1 MNNMHADFS
10 HNPVLL
16 EEVAEGLNLQD
27 GGVYVDATF
36 GNGGYSAA
44 FLSRVNCKV
53 VGIDRDPQVSRKA
66 QELSQQYPGR
76 FEFIQGLFSQMEQL
90 LLGCNIRKVDGI
102 ALDLGVSSRQLDDP
116 KRGFSFR
123 LDGPLDMR
131 MSMNGISAAD
141 IINNWSEKQLS
152 DLFFELGEE
161 PSARR
166 IARAIVYSRSNNPI
180 LRTTQLAKIAQEVG
194 NTVSAK
200 KIDPATRTFQ
210 ALRIATNNE
219 LAELEM
225 GLEAAERLLKEA
237 GRLAVVSFHSLEDRR
252 VKNFLRSRSAP
263 PSNQSRYLPVANEAV
278 SPPTFR
284 LVRRDAVIPSL
295 EEMNFN
301 RRARSAKLRLAERTN
316 AASITEE

>member
-1 MNNMHADFS
+1 MHADFT
-10 HNPVLL
+10 HHPVLL
-16 EEVAEGLNLQD
+16 EEVVEGLNLHD
-27 GGVYVDATF
+27 GGVYVDTTF

-53 VGIDRDPQVSRKA
+53 VGIDRDPQVISRA

-76 FEFIQGLFSQMEQL
+76 FEFVQGLFSQMDQL
-90 LLGCNIRKVDGI
+90 LLACNIRKVDGI

-180 LRTTQLAKIAQEVG
+180 LRTIQLAKIAQEVS
-194 NTVSAK
+194 NTVATK

-225 GLEAAERLLKEA
+225 GLEAAERLLKEG

-263 PSNQSRYLPVANEAV
+263 PSNQSRYLPVTNEVA
-278 SPPTFR
+278 SPSTFR
-284 LVRRDAVIPSL
+284 LVRRDAVTPSL

-316 AASITEE
+316 VASITEE